1 MVRESLMQKENT
13 WNEHQKQ
20 NNTRNKKE
28 EKVLL
33 ISVQKRVQKRER
45 HEQRS

>member
-1 MVRESLMQKENT
+1 MVRESLTQKENT

-33 ISVQKRVQKRER
+33 ISGVQKRE